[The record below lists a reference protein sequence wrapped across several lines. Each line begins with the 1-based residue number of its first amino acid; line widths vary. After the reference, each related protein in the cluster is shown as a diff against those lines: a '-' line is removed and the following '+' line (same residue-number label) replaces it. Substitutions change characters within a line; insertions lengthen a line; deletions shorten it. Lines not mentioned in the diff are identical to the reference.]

1 LSHLALIHR
10 AVAALRDKDVSM
22 SAMSNSNWSRR
33 SLFRAAAGMTAA
45 GTLAACGS
53 NNGRG
58 GSGGSGTTLTQ
69 YFHAYGEEGTEQAI
83 KRYAKAYKDANVV
96 TQWITS
102 NDFENKLFT
111 TLLTKNAPDV
121 FEFHPQIQMVKS
133 GQVADLTDI
142 IEPVKDD
149 FNPADI
155 ASHTVD
161 GKIYGVRM
169 IDDPQFFFYRPSLLE
184 KAGVKVPE
192 TLDELI
198 EAAAKLTTGKV
209 KGLFLGNDLHAVIN
223 PMIWSAGADT
233 LDAKNQIAYHTPGVV
248 EGLKKMRTL
257 FASGDL
263 LLDAPAD
270 FWDPSALNQGLCAI
284 QFCGMWAMPQFQKT
298 LGDDIG
304 IFPFPKV
311 TDAGKPSVYNGG
323 WSMFVNAKG
332 DNVEAAKEYVK
343 WLWIDQ
349 KQYQE
354 DWATSY
360 GFHIPPRTSIAQS
373 ASKLKSGLPSE
384 GVKLFNEFGH
394 FDNIGWTQAMITAME
409 DVFADCVRKGGDP
422 EKALDKA
429 DTSVTRELKKL
440 FG

>member
-1 LSHLALIHR
+1 
-10 AVAALRDKDVSM
+10 M
-22 SAMSNSNWSRR
+22 SALSNSNWDRR
-33 SLFRAAAGMTAA
+33 NVLRAAMGLAAAG
-45 GTLAACGS
+45 GLAACGS

-58 GSGGSGTTLTQ
+58 GSGGSGTQLTQ
-69 YFHAYGEEGTEQAI
+69 MFHAYGEAGTEQAI
-83 KRYAKAYKDANVV
+83 KRYAAAYKKANVS

-102 NDFENKLFT
+102 NDFESKLFA
-111 TLLTKNAPDV
+111 TLLTKGAPDL
-121 FEFHPQIQMVKS
+121 FEFHPQIQLVKS

-142 IEPVKDD
+142 IDPVKSD

-155 ASHTVD
+155 KSHTVD

-169 IDDPQFFFYRPSLLE
+169 IDDPQFFFYRPSLFK

-209 KGLFLGNDLHAVIN
+209 KGLYLGNDLHAVIN

-233 LDAKNQIAYHTPGVV
+233 LNDKNEIAYHTPAVV
-248 EGLKKMRTL
+248 EGIKKMRKL
-257 FASGDL
+257 FTSGNL
-263 LLDAPAD
+263 LLDAPTD
-270 FWDPSALNQGLCAI
+270 YWDPSALNQGLCAI
-284 QFCGMWAMPQFQKT
+284 QFCGMWAMPQFQKA

-304 IFPFPKV
+304 IFPFPKTV
-311 TDAGKPSVYNGG
+311 DSGKQSVYNGG

-332 DNVEAAKEYVK
+332 KNVEAAKEYVK
-343 WLWIDQ
+343 WLWIEQ

-360 GFHIPPRTSIAQS
+360 GFHVPPRTSIAQS
-373 ASKLKSGLPSE
+373 ATKLKSGLPAE

-394 FDNIGWTQAMITAME
+394 FDNIGWTQAMITALE
-409 DVFADCVRKGGDP
+409 DVFANSVRKGGDP
-422 EKALDKA
+422 EASLDKA
-429 DTSVTRELKKL
+429 DAAVNRELKKL

>member
-1 LSHLALIHR
+1 
-10 AVAALRDKDVSM
+10 M
-22 SAMSNSNWSRR
+22 SAMSNNWSRR
-33 SLFRAAAGMTAA
+33 SLFRAAAGMAAA
-45 GTLAACGS
+45 GTLAACGG

-58 GSGGSGTTLTQ
+58 GSSGSGKNLVQ
-69 YFHAYGEEGTEQAI
+69 YFHAYGEAGVEQAV
-83 KRYAKAYKDANVV
+83 KRYAKAYKGANVT
-96 TQWITS
+96 TQWITGS
-102 NDFENKLFT
+102 QFEQKLFPA
-111 TLLTKNAPDV
+111 LLTKNAPDV
-121 FEFHPQIQMVKS
+121 FEFHPQIQLVKS

-155 ASHTVD
+155 KSHTVD

-169 IDDPQFFFYRPSLLE
+169 IDDPQFFFYRPSLFE
-184 KAGVKVPE
+184 KAKIEVPQ
-192 TLDELI
+192 TLEELI
-198 EAAAKLTTGKV
+198 EAAAKLKTSKV
-209 KGLFLGNDLHAVIN
+209 KGAFLGNDITPVQSPL
-223 PMIWSAGADT
+223 IWSAGADT
-233 LDAKNQIAYHTPGVV
+233 LTDDNKVAFNTDAVA
-248 EGLKKMRTL
+248 EGLKQLRSL
-257 FASGDL
+257 FTSGNL

-270 FWDPSALNQGLCAI
+270 WWDPSAFTQGLTAI
-284 QFCGMWAMPQFQKT
+284 QWCGMWAMPTMQQA

-311 TDAGKPSVYNGG
+311 GSAGKQSVTNGG

-343 WLWIDQ
+343 WLWIEQ

-354 DWATSY
+354 DFATSY

-373 ASKLKSGLPSE
+373 ATKLKSGLPAE

-394 FDNIGWTQAMITAME
+394 FDNIGWTQAMISSIN
-409 DVFADCVRKGGDP
+409 DVMANSVRKDGDP
-422 EKALDKA
+422 KAQLAAAEKKVDA
-429 DTSVTRELKKL
+429 ELKKL

>member
-1 LSHLALIHR
+1 
-10 AVAALRDKDVSM
+10 M
-22 SAMSNSNWSRR
+22 SASSNSNWDRR
-33 SLFRAAAGMTAA
+33 TVLRAAMGLAAAG
-45 GTLAACGS
+45 GLAACGS
-53 NNGRG
+53 NTGR
-58 GSGGSGTTLTQ
+58 SGGSGSGVNLNQ
-69 YFHAYGEEGTEQAI
+69 YFHAYGEAGTEQAV
-83 KRYAKAYKDANVV
+83 KKYAKAYEDANVA
-96 TQWITS
+96 TQWITAA
-102 NDFENKLFT
+102 DFENKLFA
-111 TLLTKNAPDV
+111 TLLTKNAPDL

-142 IEPVKDD
+142 VEPVKDD

-169 IDDPQFFFYRPSLLE
+169 IDDPQFFFYRPSLFE
-184 KAGVKVPE
+184 KAGVEVPQ

-209 KGLFLGNDLHAVIN
+209 KGLYLGNDLHAVVN

-233 LDAKNQIAYHTPGVV
+233 LDDKNQIAYHTDGVV
-248 EGLKKMRTL
+248 EGLKKMRKL
-257 FASGDL
+257 FTSGDL
-263 LLDAPAD
+263 LLGAPTD
-270 FWDPSALNQGLCAI
+270 YWDPSALNQGLCAM
-284 QFCGMWAMPQFQKT
+284 QFCGMWAMPQFQQT

-304 IFPFPKV
+304 VFPFPKV
-311 TDAGKPSVYNGG
+311 TDNGKQSVYNGG

-332 DNVEAAKEYVK
+332 KNVDAAKEYVK

-349 KQYQE
+349 KEYQE

-360 GFHIPPRTSIAQS
+360 GFHIPPRTSIAES
-373 ASKLKSGLPSE
+373 ADKLKSGLPAE

-394 FDNIGWTQAMITAME
+394 FDNIGWTQAMITALE
-409 DVFADCVRKGGDP
+409 DVFANSVRKGGDP
-422 EKALDKA
+422 EAALDKA
-429 DTSVTRELKKL
+429 DAAVNRELEKL

>member
-1 LSHLALIHR
+1 
-10 AVAALRDKDVSM
+10 M

-33 SLFRAAAGMTAA
+33 SLFRAAAGMAAA
-45 GTLAACGS
+45 GTLAACGG

-58 GSGGSGTTLTQ
+58 GSSGSGKNLVQ
-69 YFHAYGEEGTEQAI
+69 YFHAYGEAGVEQAV
-83 KRYAKAYKDANVV
+83 KRYAKAYKGADVT
-96 TQWITS
+96 TQWITGS
-102 NDFENKLFT
+102 QFEQKLFAA
-111 TLLTKNAPDV
+111 LLTKNAPDV
-121 FEFHPQIQMVKS
+121 FEFHPQIQLVKS

-155 ASHTVD
+155 KSHTVD

-169 IDDPQFFFYRPSLLE
+169 IDDPQFFFYRPSLFE
-184 KAGVKVPE
+184 KAKIEVPQ
-192 TLDELI
+192 TLEELI
-198 EAAAKLTTGKV
+198 EAAAKLKTSKV
-209 KGLFLGNDLHAVIN
+209 KGAFLGNDITPVQSPL
-223 PMIWSAGADT
+223 IWSAGADT
-233 LDAKNQIAYHTPGVV
+233 LTEDNKVAFNTDAVA
-248 EGLKKMRTL
+248 EGLKQLRSL
-257 FASGDL
+257 FTSGNL

-270 FWDPSALNQGLCAI
+270 WWDPSAFTQGLTAI
-284 QFCGMWAMPQFQKT
+284 QWCGMWAMPAMQQA

-311 TDAGKPSVYNGG
+311 GSAGKQSVTNGG

-343 WLWIDQ
+343 WLWIEQ

-354 DWATSY
+354 DFATSY

-373 ASKLKSGLPSE
+373 ATKLKSGLPAE

-394 FDNIGWTQAMITAME
+394 FDNIGWTQAMISSIN
-409 DVFADCVRKGGDP
+409 DVMANSVRKDGDP
-422 EKALDKA
+422 KAQLAAAEKKVDA
-429 DTSVTRELKKL
+429 ELKKL

>member
-1 LSHLALIHR
+1 
-10 AVAALRDKDVSM
+10 M

-33 SLFRAAAGMTAA
+33 SLFRAAAGMAAA

-58 GSGGSGTTLTQ
+58 SGGGSGKQLTQ
-69 YFHAYGEEGTEQAI
+69 MFHAYGEAGTEQAI
-83 KRYAKAYKDANVV
+83 KRYAKAYKDANVS

-102 NDFENKLFT
+102 ADFENKLFA
-111 TLLTKNAPDV
+111 TLLTKNAPDL

-133 GQVADLTDI
+133 GQVADLSDI
-142 IEPVKDD
+142 IEPVKSDY
-149 FNPADI
+149 NPADI

-169 IDDPQFFFYRPSLLE
+169 IDDPQFFFYRPSLFE

-192 TLDELI
+192 TFDELM
-198 EAAAKLTTGKV
+198 EAAAKLTTDKV
-209 KGLFLGNDLHAVIN
+209 KGLYLGNDLHAIVN
-223 PMIWSAGADT
+223 PLIWSAGADT
-233 LDAKNQIAYHTPGVV
+233 LSDKNEIAYHTPGVI

-257 FASGDL
+257 FTSGHL
-263 LLDAPAD
+263 LLGAPTD
-270 FWDPSALNQGLCAI
+270 YWDPSSLSQGLCAM
-284 QFCGMWAMPQFQKT
+284 QFCGMWAMPQFQKA
-298 LGDDIG
+298 LGDDLG

-311 TDAGKPSVYNGG
+311 GDAGKQSVYNGG

-332 DNVEAAKEYVK
+332 DNVDAAKEYVK

-349 KQYQE
+349 KEYQE

-360 GFHIPPRTSIAQS
+360 GFHIPPRTSIAAS
-373 ASKLKSGLPSE
+373 ATKLKTGLPAE

-394 FDNIGWTQAMITAME
+394 FDNIGWTQVMIQASW
-409 DVFADCVRKGGDP
+409 DVMANCVRKSGDP
-422 EKALDKA
+422 EKALDECDK
-429 DTSVTRELKKL
+429 SVNRELKKL

>member
-1 LSHLALIHR
+1 
-10 AVAALRDKDVSM
+10 M
-22 SAMSNSNWSRR
+22 SAPSNSNFSRR
-33 SLFRAAAGMTAA
+33 TALRAALGLAAAG
-45 GTLAACGS
+45 GLAACGG

-58 GSGGSGTTLTQ
+58 GGSGSGVSLNQ
-69 YFHAYGEEGTEQAI
+69 YFHAYGEAGTEQAV
-83 KRYAKAYKDANVV
+83 KKYAKAYKDANVT
-96 TQWITS
+96 TQWITAA
-102 NDFENKLFT
+102 DFENKLFA
-111 TLLTKNAPDV
+111 TLLTDNAPDL
-121 FEFHPQIQMVKS
+121 FEFHPQIQMVRS

-161 GKIYGVRM
+161 RKTYGVRM
-169 IDDPQFFFYRPSLLE
+169 IDDPQFFFYRPSLFE

-209 KGLFLGNDLHAVIN
+209 KGLYLGNDLHAVIN

-233 LDAKNQIAYHTPGVV
+233 LDDKNQIAYHTDGVV
-248 EGLKKMRTL
+248 EGLKKMRSL
-257 FASGDL
+257 FTSGDL
-263 LLDAPAD
+263 LLGAPTD
-270 FWDPSALNQGLCAI
+270 YWDPSALNQGLCAM
-284 QFCGMWAMPQFQKT
+284 QFCGMWAMPQFQQT
-298 LGDDIG
+298 LGDDVG
-304 IFPFPKV
+304 VFPFPKV
-311 TDAGKPSVYNGG
+311 TAEGKPSVYNGG

-332 DNVEAAKEYVK
+332 KNVDAAKEYVK

-349 KQYQE
+349 KEYQE

-360 GFHIPPRTSIAQS
+360 GFHIPPRTSIAEQ
-373 ASKLKSGLPSE
+373 ATKLKSGLPAE

-394 FDNIGWTQAMITAME
+394 FDNIGWTQAMITALE
-409 DVFADCVRKGGDP
+409 DVFANCVRKGGDP
-422 EKALDKA
+422 EAALDKA
-429 DTSVTRELKKL
+429 DAAVGRELKKL